1 MNCLAVDTGS
11 NHLTVLLTKGD
22 KVYKSHIDNAML
34 KHSVTLMPEIEALL
48 ESSNTALCEI
58 DVFCA
63 VVGPGSFTGIRIGVS
78 TIKALA
84 YSQNKKV
91 LSVTSFEV
99 LAYNSDRAKVLS
111 VIDARHDNFYACGF
125 VNKKVVLEPCFINLE
140 SLVELSKEYFVVTD
154 TDILVDIAYEKANVL
169 DGFINAVTSNLDRA
183 SIDRESLVPL
193 YVKKSQAEEEL

>member
-91 LSVTSFEV
+91 LSV
-99 LAYNSDRAKVLS
+99 
-111 VIDARHDNFYACGF
+111 IDARHDNFYACGF
-125 VNKKVVLEPCFINLE
+125 VDKKVTLEPCFINLE
-140 SLVELSKEYFVVTD
+140 KLVELSKEYFVVAD